1 MRGIIPHSIVDN
13 VPQRPYAVQRALR
26 MSPRSGQF
34 SPVYPGLP
42 FQNWEAATSFNLLER
57 IQTSDVFSYGGNS
70 PQTLGLAGP
79 AVVC

>member
-34 SPVYPGLP
+34 SPVYPGFAISKLG
-42 FQNWEAATSFNLLER
+42 SGYV
-57 IQTSDVFSYGGNS
+57 IQFT
-70 PQTLGLAGP
+70 
-79 AVVC
+79 